1 MYVKNNEG
9 GVLMKIIP
17 KIILITGAGSGIGK
31 LTALTLGKIGHQVIA
46 VTETEEQANILKED
60 AQALKIP
67 LMVEKIDI
75 TNERDRE
82 NAWKWDIDILVNNA
96 AIKEGGS
103 FLDIPEENLRK
114 LMEVNYFA
122 TVLFT
127 QGFARKM
134 IDQGYGRIVFISSI
148 SGLMVNAFSG
158 PYSSSKFAIEAVADT
173 LHQELQEFNIEVATI
188 NPGPYLTGFNDEE
201 FEKYRTWKVYPNDR
215 VYNYSELH
223 FPFPQMEPAKAI
235 APAIRVILGETK
247 FYRNLIPRSLSLG
260 VMVKEKVQW
269 VKRTNWQL
277 GKRHPMVRM
286 AEKMQPA
293 TKM

>member
-1 MYVKNNEG
+1 
-9 GVLMKIIP
+9 MKIIP

-114 LMEVNYFA
+114 LMV
-122 TVLFT
+122 
-127 QGFARKM
+127 
-134 IDQGYGRIVFISSI
+134 
-148 SGLMVNAFSG
+148 
-158 PYSSSKFAIEAVADT
+158 AV
-173 LHQELQEFNIEVATI
+173 H
-188 NPGPYLTGFNDEE
+188 
-201 FEKYRTWKVYPNDR
+201 R
-215 VYNYSELH
+215 
-223 FPFPQMEPAKAI
+223 
-235 APAIRVILGETK
+235 
-247 FYRNLIPRSLSLG
+247 
-260 VMVKEKVQW
+260 
-269 VKRTNWQL
+269 
-277 GKRHPMVRM
+277 
-286 AEKMQPA
+286 
-293 TKM
+293 